1 KREIQIIRFQHAVD
15 APEDAI
21 GGNKVPPVSASDV
34 PSTSAAARASTLAT
48 QAVGSDQL
56 STGTTSDAR
65 GPESSFVATVCNKL
79 EKQVQRSKDYSSS
92 EDEGTDIVLD
102 MAVNAM
108 MESLSSSQSIM
119 QIRCPQCPETAPTVS
134 SLEWDTHRDWHM
146 ARQLQERELRH
157 ESVAQQLQRAFA
169 HDTSSRAELDA
180 ARRALAIIIANKNT
194 HPVVSPVTIKTD
206 SQYAIDALTDPQ
218 FSNSPNTP
226 NLDIINDFKRQCQ
239 TCGFTVY
246 LSHVSGHGNNSGNKA
261 AHELAHMAAKS

>member
-1 KREIQIIRFQHAVD
+1 SDGFIPALIAATRRKREIQIIRFQHAVD

-169 HDTSSRAELDA
+169 HDVSGQSISSSKQRRTAKKPRYEKPNSNPGSDTNAATATTSSAE
-180 ARRALAIIIANKNT
+180 
-194 HPVVSPVTIKTD
+194 S
-206 SQYAIDALTDPQ
+206 
-218 FSNSPNTP
+218 
-226 NLDIINDFKRQCQ
+226 
-239 TCGFTVY
+239 
-246 LSHVSGHGNNSGNKA
+246 GNNDVA
-261 AHELAHMAAKS
+261 AGLKRRQKTINESWK